1 MRTAILIGATGLT
14 GNHCL
19 NILLNDDEYQ
29 SVTVLTRR
37 SLDIRHDKLIQ
48 HIVDFNRLEA
58 SSHLIKA
65 DDIFCC
71 LGTTI
76 KAAGSKQAFR
86 KVDVEYP
93 STIAKI
99 ASKNGCG
106 QFLVISAPESSD
118 KSLLFYGRAKAE
130 MEQTVCQFPFNGTYI
145 FRPSLLMGKRDKYR
159 LAEGTAIKLFTALP
173 WLLSG
178 SLKKFRPIEAKA
190 VATAMVVAAKSMP
203 AGKQVYQS
211 DQIQAISNSG
221 ELV

>member
-1 MRTAILIGATGLT
+1 MRTALLIGATGLT

-29 SVTVLTRR
+29 SVIVLTRR
-37 SLDIRHDKLIQ
+37 TLDIRHDKLTQ
-48 HIVDFNRLEA
+48 HIVDFDNLEA
-58 SSHLIKA
+58 ASHLIKA

-76 KAAGSKQAFR
+76 KVAGSKQAFR

-93 STIAKI
+93 TTIAQI
-99 ASKNGCG
+99 AAQNGSA

-130 MEQTVCQFPFNGTYI
+130 MEQAVCQFPFNGTYI
-145 FRPSLLMGKRDKYR
+145 FRPSLLMGARDKYR

-190 VATAMVVAAKSMP
+190 VATAMVVAAKSKP
-203 AGKQVYQS
+203 HGKQVYQS
-211 DQIQAISNSG
+211 DQIQAISDSDK
-221 ELV
+221 LV

>member
-1 MRTAILIGATGLT
+1 MRTALLIGATGLT

-19 NILLNDDEYQ
+19 NILLNDDSYQ

-37 SLDIRHDKLIQ
+37 ALDIRHDKLIQ
-48 HIVDFNRLEA
+48 HLVDFDNLEA
-58 SSHLIKA
+58 SSDLIKA

-76 KAAGSKQAFR
+76 KTAGSKQAFR

-93 STIAKI
+93 TTIAQI
-99 ASKNGCG
+99 AAKNGSE
-106 QFLVISAPESSD
+106 QFLVISAPESND

-130 MEQTVCQFPFNGTYI
+130 MEQAVCQFPFNGTYI

-159 LAEGTAIKLFTALP
+159 LAEGTAIKVFTALP

-178 SLKKFRPIEAKA
+178 SLKKFHPIEAKA
-190 VATAMVVAAKSMP
+190 VATAMVVAAKSKP
-203 AGKQVYQS
+203 QGRQVYQS

>member
-1 MRTAILIGATGLT
+1 MRSALLIGATGLT

-37 SLDIRHDKLIQ
+37 SLDINHKKLTQHVIDFDK
-48 HIVDFNRLEA
+48 LEA

-93 STIAKI
+93 KAIAKI
-99 ASKNGCG
+99 AAKNGSE
-106 QFLVISAPESSD
+106 QFLVISAPESNS

-130 MEQTVCQFPFNGTYI
+130 MEQAVGQIPFKGVYI
-145 FRPSLLMGKRDKYR
+145 FRPSLLVGERAKYR
-159 LAEGTAIKLFTALP
+159 LAEGTAIKLFTTLP

-190 VATAMVVAAKSMP
+190 VATAMVVAAKSKP
-203 AGKQVYQS
+203 AGLQVYQS

-221 ELV
+221 KLV